1 MTNNNGNYTL
11 WVDAIRIYNP
21 AQNDKTSNDAYL
33 DDGESNPHLTT
44 VKKLLTT
51 PNSFGNGY
59 GANGVIFVEGKSE
72 GVTMTEYKNQGPNN
86 ETYLKHGN
94 GIAFK
99 LVYNGDHAPNVALQ
113 IGAKLAIGSQAKLM
127 YNNHELKTLN
137 TATNMFYKLSYTE
150 LQDGK
155 KVEVKPSWNPVKDKN
170 NVVLY
175 YESDAIVL
183 SCVAGSGDILSL
195 TDLKLTG
202 ADADEI
208 WDYYNPEST
217 EPAMFMSVVDNEVFN
232 FAVDVMS
239 AVEANPVTLTGNSF
253 SLSFE
258 DEILVNYYYAISD
271 VTNVTEHGMLVFN
284 TDPGAA
290 DIAKADQKYD
300 APVFVESDNL
310 YACTTS
316 GIAAKEMG
324 DTRYYCAY
332 AKLADGTIV
341 YSDLSQYSPKHYAM
355 SRLENSENENL
366 KALCVAMLNYGAAAQ
381 SYFGY
386 KTDALMNA
394 DLTDAQKA
402 LVGEYN
408 ADLFTGAVAADP
420 AKVNGCFASTEAG
433 FEQISASVS
442 FEGAFALNFYFDLDR
457 ENSEVVFY
465 YWTKEAYDSAD
476 ELSDTNSTGSI
487 AATADANGIFYAPIT
502 GIAAKELDDTIY
514 VAATYTIDGET
525 FCSGVIA
532 YSLSTYCMRHANGN
546 MGQLAQATAMYGYY
560 AENYFGAS
568 SQELI

>member
-1 MTNNNGNYTL
+1 
-11 WVDAIRIYNP
+11 
-21 AQNDKTSNDAYL
+21 
-33 DDGESNPHLTT
+33 
-44 VKKLLTT
+44 
-51 PNSFGNGY
+51 
-59 GANGVIFVEGKSE
+59 
-72 GVTMTEYKNQGPNN
+72 
-86 ETYLKHGN
+86 
-94 GIAFK
+94 
-99 LVYNGDHAPNVALQ
+99 
-113 IGAKLAIGSQAKLM
+113 
-127 YNNHELKTLN
+127 
-137 TATNMFYKLSYTE
+137 MFYKLEGISWTKPE
-150 LQDGK
+150 GK
-155 KVEVKPSWNPVKDKN
+155 T
-170 NVVLY
+170 Y
-175 YESDAIVL
+175 YESNAIVL
-183 SCVAGSGDILSL
+183 KCDTNGDDSSILSL
-195 TDLKLTG
+195 TDLKMTG
-202 ADADEI
+202 VDAKVI
-208 WDYYNPEST
+208 WDYYNPKPVQ
-217 EPAMFMSVVDNEVFN
+217 PAMFMAVVDNEVFN

-332 AKLADGTIV
+332 AKLSDGTIV

-465 YWTKEAYDSAD
+465 YWTKEAYESAD
-476 ELSDTNSTGSI
+476 ELSDTNCTGSI
-487 AATADANGIFYAPIT
+487 AATADTNGIFYAPIT

-560 AENYFGAS
+560 AENYFSVS
-568 SQELI
+568 SQELT